1 MDAKRSHSISSC
13 SSNSNLHNSTRLS
26 ETPTIFLHSNLLSS
40 GSNSSTN
47 STNELSN
54 STVSSNNVQFPLL
67 NQIHHNLPA
76 NYENQ
81 NLPATPE
88 TILISNNNAHLTNG
102 DEQID
107 TYLMANGHE
116 HQLHNLHNRQ
126 LLNAHPTAQIIAHN
140 PQLIHDTQIENVNVQ
155 TNAVDAATLHFPFNP
170 NTYNTCNV
178 YGLSTM

>member
-1 MDAKRSHSISSC
+1 MDTKRSHSITSC

-54 STVSSNNVQFPLL
+54 STISSNNVPFPLL
-67 NQIHHNLPA
+67 QHHNLPT
-76 NYENQ
+76 NYDANQ
-81 NLPATPE
+81 NLTTPE
-88 TILISNNNAHLTNG
+88 TILISNAHNG

-107 TYLMANGHE
+107 NYIMTNGHHE
-116 HQLHNLHNRQ
+116 HQLHNAHNRQ
-126 LLNAHPTAQIIAHN
+126 LQLNTNTHQTTQLITHN
-140 PQLIHDTQIENVNVQ
+140 PQITIHETQIENVQ
-155 TNAVDAATLHFPFNP
+155 TNSTDATTLHFPFNP
-170 NTYNTCNV
+170 INPNYNACNV